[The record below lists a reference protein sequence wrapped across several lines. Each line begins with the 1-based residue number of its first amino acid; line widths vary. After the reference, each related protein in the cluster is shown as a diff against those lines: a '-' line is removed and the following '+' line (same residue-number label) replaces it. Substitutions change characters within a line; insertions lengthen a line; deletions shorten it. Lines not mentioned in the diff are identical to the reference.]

1 MIWLIE
7 NTMTGYLQHNSLVC
21 ISVLVTS
28 LSIFIATILAV
39 QVITL
44 KQSIKN
50 LKKMEEQLRYCS
62 EYDTLSA
69 LKNRNGFANCIA
81 NLTWDRMTV
90 LVCDIDNLKM
100 INDTLGHLSG
110 DKLIQRAAS
119 LLQKVCPK
127 GALFFRMG
135 GDEFFVLLPDV
146 GEVKGIE
153 VYNKLKKELQI
164 IKTEGAP
171 PLSLSVG
178 VASGSRDQGDTIN
191 SIIQEAD
198 YLMYKEKR
206 QHHIKELLIE
216 KKESCQF
223 LED

>member
-1 MIWLIE
+1 MLE
-7 NTMTGYLQHNSLVC
+7 TTMTSYHSLVC
-21 ISVLVTS
+21 VAVLVTS
-28 LSIFIATILAV
+28 LSIFIATILAA
-39 QVITL
+39 QVIML
-44 KQSIKN
+44 KYSIRN
-50 LKKMEEQLRYCS
+50 HKKMEEQLRYCS
-62 EYDTLSA
+62 EYDTLST
-69 LKNRNGFANCIA
+69 LQNRNGFANCIA
-81 NLTWDRMTV
+81 SLVWNQMTV

-100 INDTLGHLSG
+100 INDTLGHLCG

-127 GALFFRMG
+127 EALLFRMG
-135 GDEFFVLLPDV
+135 GDEFFVLLPEA

-164 IKTEGAP
+164 IKIEDAI
-171 PLSLSVG
+171 PLSLSIG
-178 VASGSRDQGDTIN
+178 VANGSRDQGDTLN
-191 SIIQEAD
+191 SIIQDAD